1 MAIKHLLSTLVA
13 GCALLAPAEARR
25 GLPDVSDVARNNT
38 PSYTTRF
45 MVEFSD
51 TGSSRFR
58 KRDGS
63 PVSQHA
69 LERIRF
75 R

>member
-1 MAIKHLLSTLVA
+1 MAINLLSTLVA

-63 PVSQHA
+63 PVSHHVPKR
-69 LERIRF
+69 LRF
-75 R
+75 H